1 MGIFLLRKIL
11 DCFFNTVSA
20 LYLLIFYLKK
30 EIWPVDKNTHMDKGG
45 NSDKAFFYFYI
56 KLKTVVA
63 IQLFWLS
70 VKGVAHRDI

>member
-70 VKGVAHRDI
+70 VKGVAHREI